1 MSIKQLAK
9 DFVELVEER
18 DFIVEFEEEY
28 NERCY
33 EIDDILIPRI
43 VNSIPSALMD
53 DFNKLVNAILKAR
66 GNSPE
71 PTI

>member
-28 NERCY
+28 NDRCY

>member
-1 MSIKQLAK
+1 MIKQLAK

-28 NERCY
+28 NDRCY

>member
-28 NERCY
+28 NDRCY
-33 EIDDILIPRI
+33 EIDDRLIPRI

>member
-1 MSIKQLAK
+1 MSIEQLATH
-9 DFVELVEER
+9 FIELIEER
-18 DFIVEFEEEY
+18 DFIVEFNEAY

-33 EIDDILIPRI
+33 EIDDVLIPRI

>member
-33 EIDDILIPRI
+33 EIDDVLIPRI